1 MLQLKGITKHYQ
13 AGDTVVKALKGI
25 DLTFRESEF
34 VAILGPSGCGKTTL
48 LNIVG
53 GLDRYTSGDLIING
67 VSTRQYKDGDWDA
80 YRNHTIGFVFQ
91 SYNLIGHQTV
101 LGNVELALTLSGVSR
116 AERRRRA
123 EAALRE
129 VGLGDQLHKKPNQMS
144 GGQMQRV
151 AIARAL
157 VNDPDIIL
165 ADEPT
170 GALDTETS
178 VQIMEILRRI
188 GKSKL
193 IIMVTHNPQLA
204 ESYATRTINLLD
216 GEVVGDTDPYCAQE
230 EQKREPVKQKRPSM
244 SFITAL
250 SLSLKNLATKKAR
263 TFLTS
268 FAGSIGIIG
277 IALVLALSNGFQTYI
292 SKMQSDTLSAYP
304 LTIYEQTMDMTAM
317 MSMMQDRNELEKYP
331 EGNTV
336 YVSEIYSVMANQQ
349 ITNKITQ
356 QYLKDAIET
365 IDPALY
371 NAVSY
376 QKDIALNVYRQ
387 AEYNGQT
394 VYAPVQTSQLWSQM
408 VDNEEFLLSQ
418 YDILGEGGR
427 LPQNKNEIVLV
438 LDSYNRLMDVTLMS
452 LGIYHNQ
459 KSLSFDELMGL
470 SFRLILNDGLY
481 RFDGQKWNTAM
492 VDGGTFEA
500 GVELKVVGLL
510 RPKPETS
517 GASVSGAVGYTAEL
531 ADFIAQDAL
540 SSQIVLWQQEHGQ
553 TDAFTG
559 TVFMETSGQTAQEQ
573 YQENLK
579 RLSASEL
586 PSTIAIYPVDFKA
599 KNAIKEHLDAYND
612 AQSAEA
618 DKVFYTD
625 MMELMVESVNTVID
639 TISYVLIA
647 FTAISLVVSSIMI
660 GIITYISVLERTK
673 EIGVLRS
680 IGASKRDISRV
691 FNAETLIIGFVAG
704 AIGVGITLLLSIP
717 INLIVGSL
725 VEISSI
731 ASLAPLHAVI
741 LVAISM
747 LLTLIAGTIPSRIAA
762 RKDPVAALR
771 SE

>member
-34 VAILGPSGCGKTTL
+34 VAVLGPSGCGKTTL

-53 GLDRYTSGDLIING
+53 GLDRYTTGDLIING

-116 AERRRRA
+116 AERRKRA

-129 VGLGDQLHKKPNQMS
+129 VGLGDQLHKRPNQMS

-204 ESYATRTINLLD
+204 QDYATRTINLLD
-216 GEVVGDTDPYCAQE
+216 GEVVGDTNPYTAQE
-230 EQKREPVKQKRPSM
+230 EQRNEASKQKRPSM
-244 SFITAL
+244 SFATAL

-292 SKMQSDTLSAYP
+292 NKMQADTLSAYP
-304 LTIYEQTMDMTAM
+304 LTIYEKTMDMTAM

-336 YVSEIYSVMANQQ
+336 YVSEVYSLMANQQ

-356 QYLKDAIET
+356 QYLKDAVET
-365 IDPALY
+365 IDPSLY

-376 QKDIALNVYRQ
+376 QKDVALNVYRQ
-387 AEYNGQT
+387 MEYNGQT

-438 LDSYNRLMDVTLMS
+438 LDSYNRLMDITLMS
-452 LGIYHNQ
+452 LGIYDNQ
-459 KSLSFDELMGL
+459 KSLSFEDLMGL

-492 VDGGTFEA
+492 VDGDAYEA

-517 GASVSGAVGYTAEL
+517 GTSVSGAVGYTAEL
-531 ADFIAQDAL
+531 ADFVAQDAL
-540 SSQIVLWQQEHGQ
+540 SSQIVLWQQEHPQ

-559 TVFMETSGQTAQEQ
+559 AVFMETSGQTAQEQ

-599 KNAIKEHLDAYND
+599 KNAIKEHLDAYNN
-612 AQSAEA
+612 AQSIEA
-618 DKVFYTD
+618 DKVYYTD

-704 AIGVGITLLLSIP
+704 AIGVGITLLLSVP
-717 INLIVGSL
+717 INLIVGNL
-725 VEISSI
+725 VEISNI

-747 LLTLIAGTIPSRIAA
+747 LLTLIAGTIPARIAA
-762 RKDPVAALR
+762 RKDPVTALR

>member
-129 VGLGDQLHKKPNQMS
+129 VGLGDQLHKRPNQMS

-230 EQKREPVKQKRPSM
+230 EYKKEPVKQKKPSM
-244 SFITAL
+244 SFATAL
-250 SLSLKNLATKKAR
+250 SLSLRNLATKKAR

>member
-34 VAILGPSGCGKTTL
+34 VAVLGPSGCGKTTL

-53 GLDRYTSGDLIING
+53 GLDRYTTGDLIING

-116 AERRRRA
+116 AERRKRA

-129 VGLGDQLHKKPNQMS
+129 VGLGDQLHKRPNQMS

-204 ESYATRTINLLD
+204 QDYATRTINLLD
-216 GEVVGDTDPYCAQE
+216 GEVVGDTNPYTAQE
-230 EQKREPVKQKRPSM
+230 EQRNEASKQKRPSM
-244 SFITAL
+244 SFATAL

-292 SKMQSDTLSAYP
+292 NKMQADTLSAYP
-304 LTIYEQTMDMTAM
+304 LTIYEKTMDMTAM

-336 YVSEIYSVMANQQ
+336 YVSEVYSLMANQQ

-356 QYLKDAIET
+356 QYLKDAVET
-365 IDPALY
+365 IDPSLY

-376 QKDIALNVYRQ
+376 QKDVALNVYRQ
-387 AEYNGQT
+387 MEYNGQT

-438 LDSYNRLMDVTLMS
+438 LDSYNRLMDITLMS
-452 LGIYHNQ
+452 LGIYDNQ
-459 KSLSFDELMGL
+459 KSLSFEDLMGL

-492 VDGGTFEA
+492 VDGDAYEA

-517 GASVSGAVGYTAEL
+517 GTSVSGAVGYTAEL
-531 ADFIAQDAL
+531 ADFAAQDAL
-540 SSQIVLWQQEHGQ
+540 SSQIVLWQQEHPQ

-559 TVFMETSGQTAQEQ
+559 AVFMETSGQTAQEQ

-599 KNAIKEHLDAYND
+599 KNAIKEHLDAYNN
-612 AQSAEA
+612 AQSIEA
-618 DKVFYTD
+618 DKVYYTD

-704 AIGVGITLLLSIP
+704 AIGVGITLLLSVP
-717 INLIVGSL
+717 INLIVGNL
-725 VEISSI
+725 VEISNI

-747 LLTLIAGTIPSRIAA
+747 LLTLIAGTIPARIAA
-762 RKDPVAALR
+762 RKDPVTALR

>member
-34 VAILGPSGCGKTTL
+34 VAVLGPSGCGKTTL

-53 GLDRYTSGDLIING
+53 GLDRYTTGDLIING

-129 VGLGDQLHKKPNQMS
+129 VGLGDQLHKRPNQMS

-204 ESYATRTINLLD
+204 QDYATRTINLLD
-216 GEVVGDTDPYCAQE
+216 GEVVGDTNPYTAQE

-244 SFITAL
+244 SFATAL

-292 SKMQSDTLSAYP
+292 NKMQADTLSAYP
-304 LTIYEQTMDMTAM
+304 LTIYEKTMDMTAM

-336 YVSEIYSVMANQQ
+336 YVSEVYSLMANQQ

-356 QYLKDAIET
+356 QYLKDAVET
-365 IDPALY
+365 IDPSLY

-376 QKDIALNVYRQ
+376 QKDVALNVYRQ
-387 AEYNGQT
+387 MEYNGQT

-438 LDSYNRLMDVTLMS
+438 LDSYNRLMDITLMS
-452 LGIYHNQ
+452 LGIYDNQ
-459 KSLSFDELMGL
+459 KSLSFEDLMGL

-492 VDGGTFEA
+492 VDGDAYEA

-517 GASVSGAVGYTAEL
+517 GTSVSGAVGYTAEL
-531 ADFIAQDAL
+531 ADFVAQDAL
-540 SSQIVLWQQEHGQ
+540 SSQIVLWQQEHPQ

-559 TVFMETSGQTAQEQ
+559 AVFMETSGQTAQEQ

-618 DKVFYTD
+618 DKVYYTD
-625 MMELMVESVNTVID
+625 MMELMIESVNTVID

-704 AIGVGITLLLSIP
+704 AIGVGITLLLSVP
-717 INLIVGSL
+717 INLIVGNL
-725 VEISSI
+725 VEISNI

>member
-376 QKDIALNVYRQ
+376 QKDVALNVYRQ
-387 AEYNGQT
+387 TEYNGQT

-452 LGIYHNQ
+452 LGIYQNQ

-517 GASVSGAVGYTAEL
+517 GVSVSGAVGYTAEL

>member
-1 MLQLKGITKHYQ
+1 
-13 AGDTVVKALKGI
+13 
-25 DLTFRESEF
+25 
-34 VAILGPSGCGKTTL
+34 
-48 LNIVG
+48 
-53 GLDRYTSGDLIING
+53 
-67 VSTRQYKDGDWDA
+67 
-80 YRNHTIGFVFQ
+80 
-91 SYNLIGHQTV
+91 
-101 LGNVELALTLSGVSR
+101 
-116 AERRRRA
+116 
-123 EAALRE
+123 
-129 VGLGDQLHKKPNQMS
+129 
-144 GGQMQRV
+144 
-151 AIARAL
+151 
-157 VNDPDIIL
+157 
-165 ADEPT
+165 
-170 GALDTETS
+170 
-178 VQIMEILRRI
+178 
-188 GKSKL
+188 
-193 IIMVTHNPQLA
+193 
-204 ESYATRTINLLD
+204 
-216 GEVVGDTDPYCAQE
+216 
-230 EQKREPVKQKRPSM
+230 
-244 SFITAL
+244 
-250 SLSLKNLATKKAR
+250 
-263 TFLTS
+263 
-268 FAGSIGIIG
+268 
-277 IALVLALSNGFQTYI
+277 
-292 SKMQSDTLSAYP
+292 
-304 LTIYEQTMDMTAM
+304 
-317 MSMMQDRNELEKYP
+317 
-331 EGNTV
+331 
-336 YVSEIYSVMANQQ
+336 
-349 ITNKITQ
+349 
-356 QYLKDAIET
+356 
-365 IDPALY
+365 
-371 NAVSY
+371 
-376 QKDIALNVYRQ
+376 
-387 AEYNGQT
+387 
-394 VYAPVQTSQLWSQM
+394 
-408 VDNEEFLLSQ
+408 
-418 YDILGEGGR
+418 
-427 LPQNKNEIVLV
+427 
-438 LDSYNRLMDVTLMS
+438 
-452 LGIYHNQ
+452 
-459 KSLSFDELMGL
+459 
-470 SFRLILNDGLY
+470 
-481 RFDGQKWNTAM
+481 M

-579 RLSASEL
+579 RLSACEL

>member
-1 MLQLKGITKHYQ
+1 
-13 AGDTVVKALKGI
+13 
-25 DLTFRESEF
+25 
-34 VAILGPSGCGKTTL
+34 
-48 LNIVG
+48 
-53 GLDRYTSGDLIING
+53 
-67 VSTRQYKDGDWDA
+67 
-80 YRNHTIGFVFQ
+80 
-91 SYNLIGHQTV
+91 
-101 LGNVELALTLSGVSR
+101 
-116 AERRRRA
+116 
-123 EAALRE
+123 
-129 VGLGDQLHKKPNQMS
+129 
-144 GGQMQRV
+144 
-151 AIARAL
+151 
-157 VNDPDIIL
+157 
-165 ADEPT
+165 
-170 GALDTETS
+170 
-178 VQIMEILRRI
+178 
-188 GKSKL
+188 
-193 IIMVTHNPQLA
+193 
-204 ESYATRTINLLD
+204 
-216 GEVVGDTDPYCAQE
+216 
-230 EQKREPVKQKRPSM
+230 M
-244 SFITAL
+244 SFATAL
-250 SLSLKNLATKKAR
+250 SLSLRNLATKKAR

-691 FNAETLIIGFVAG
+691 FNAE
-704 AIGVGITLLLSIP
+704 
-717 INLIVGSL
+717 
-725 VEISSI
+725 
-731 ASLAPLHAVI
+731 
-741 LVAISM
+741 
-747 LLTLIAGTIPSRIAA
+747 R
-762 RKDPVAALR
+762 
-771 SE
+771 

>member
-129 VGLGDQLHKKPNQMS
+129 VGLGDQLHKRPNQMS

-230 EQKREPVKQKRPSM
+230 EHKKEPVKQKKPSM
-244 SFITAL
+244 SFATAL
-250 SLSLKNLATKKAR
+250 SLSLRNLATKKAR

-540 SSQIVLWQQEHGQ
+540 SSQIVLWQQEHEQ

>member
-34 VAILGPSGCGKTTL
+34 VAVLGPSGCGKTTL

-116 AERRRRA
+116 TERRRRA

-216 GEVVGDTDPYCAQE
+216 GEVVGDTDPYCAQG

-244 SFITAL
+244 SFATAL

-317 MSMMQDRNELEKYP
+317 MSMMQDRNDLEKYP
-331 EGNTV
+331 EGDMV

-376 QKDIALNVYRQ
+376 QKDVALNVYRQ
-387 AEYNGQT
+387 TEYNGQT
-394 VYAPVQTSQLWSQM
+394 VYAPVQTAQLWSQM

-492 VDGGTFEA
+492 VDGDTFEA

-531 ADFIAQDAL
+531 VDFIAQDAL
-540 SSQIVLWQQEHGQ
+540 SSQIVLWQQEHEQ

-599 KNAIKEHLDAYND
+599 KNAIKEHLDAYNN
-612 AQSAEA
+612 AQNAEA